1 MGHCAICEERGNQL
15 SYRAA
20 IIGGGWYGCHI
31 GASLLALG
39 FDVEIFEQ
47 GPRLLDEASGNN
59 QFRLHLGFHYP
70 RHHGTRTQSR
80 DGFSRFVE
88 RYSFLTREVQKNIYA
103 VASGESLIDFQTYKL
118 IMTASGIDFTELERA
133 PDVLTNVDGAI
144 LTSERVLLL
153 ARSRAYFANVLASR
167 IAVGRKI
174 SRLDQDAGGVYVDG
188 EKFDYAVDATWGHFQ
203 RPPMRVYYEPTILLY
218 YEGPEDHPAIT
229 LVDGPLASVYPTED
243 NHVYTLSSVTHTP
256 LGRFDSPDEARQCR
270 AGVTRALVSRKREE
284 MELQISR
291 YLPSFRDT
299 FRFLGPQ
306 LSIKTKPIGGY
317 DDRSCYV
324 FHDRRI
330 FSVMS
335 GKIDTVFFALQRIL
349 SLMEVDHYAL
359 SDVASEIRLDIV
371 AKGDPEL

>member
-1 MGHCAICEERGNQL
+1 M
-15 SYRAA
+15 SYRVA

-39 FDVEIFEQ
+39 FEVHIFDQ
-47 GPRLLDEASGNN
+47 GPRLLNEASGNN

-70 RHHGTRTQSR
+70 RHHATRTQSR

-88 RYSFLTREVQKNIYA
+88 RYSFLTREVQQNIYA
-103 VASGESLIDFQTYKL
+103 VASEESLIDFQTYRL
-118 IMTASGIDFTELERA
+118 IMTASGIDFTELETA
-133 PDVLTNVDGAI
+133 PDILTNVDGAI
-144 LTSERVLLL
+144 LANERVLLL
-153 ARSRAYFANVLASR
+153 ARSRAYFVKVLAGR
-167 IAVGRKI
+167 IALGRRI
-174 SRLDQDAGGVYVDG
+174 SRLSQDKSGVYVDG
-188 EKFDYAVDATWGHFQ
+188 EKFDYAVDATWGHFL
-203 RPPMRVYYEPTILLY
+203 RPLMDVHYEPTILLY
-218 YEGPEDHPAIT
+218 YEGPEGYPAIT

-243 NHVYTLSSVTHTP
+243 SKVYTLSSVIHTP

-270 AGVTRALVSRKREE
+270 DGVAGSLVSGKREV
-284 MELQISR
+284 MESQITR
-291 YLPSFRDT
+291 YLPSFRET

-306 LSIKTKPIGGY
+306 LSIKTKPVGGY

-324 FHDRRI
+324 FHDQRI

-349 SLMEVDHYAL
+349 SLMEVDHYAV

-371 AKGDPEL
+371 ARDGP

>member
-1 MGHCAICEERGNQL
+1 M
-15 SYRAA
+15 SYRVA

-47 GPRLLDEASGNN
+47 GPRLLNEASGNN

-70 RHHGTRTQSR
+70 RHHVTRTQSR

-88 RYSFLTREVQKNIYA
+88 RYSFLTREVERNIYA
-103 VASGESLIDFQTYKL
+103 VASGESLIDFQTYRL
-118 IMTASGIDFTELERA
+118 IMTASGIEFTELERA
-133 PDVLTNVDGAI
+133 PDLLVNVDGAI
-144 LTSERVLLL
+144 LANERVLLL
-153 ARSRAYFANVLASR
+153 ARSRAYFVKVLAGH
-167 IAVGRKI
+167 ITVGRNI
-174 SRLDQDAGGVYVDG
+174 SRVTQDERGVLVDE
-188 EKFDYAVDATWGHFQ
+188 EKFDYAIDATWGHFL
-203 RPPMRVYYEPTILLY
+203 RPMMNVHYEPTLLLY
-218 YEGPEDHPAIT
+218 YEGPRGFPAIT

-243 NHVYTLSSVTHTP
+243 SNVYTLSSVTHTP
-256 LGRFDSPDEARQCR
+256 LGRFDSPDEARDCR
-270 AGVTRALVSRKREE
+270 NGVTGTLVSQKREE
-284 MELQISR
+284 MERQISR
-291 YLPSFRDT
+291 YVPSFRET

-324 FHDRRI
+324 FHDHRI

-349 SLMEVDHYAL
+349 SLLEVDHYSV
-359 SDVASEIRLDIV
+359 SDVASEIRLDI
-371 AKGDPEL
+371 AARDGSRP